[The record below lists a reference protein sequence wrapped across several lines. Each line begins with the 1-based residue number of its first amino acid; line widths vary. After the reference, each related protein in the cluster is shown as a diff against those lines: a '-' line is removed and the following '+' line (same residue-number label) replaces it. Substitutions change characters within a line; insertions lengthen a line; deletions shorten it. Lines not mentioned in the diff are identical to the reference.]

1 MTWFATWNNRR
12 FLTDDNTSPETGI
25 ATKPNKKVNK
35 ILWWAKWVDV
45 TENEWVKSSVEWLLD
60 LGTEPRVPDN
70 KWLWNID

>member
-25 ATKPNKKVNK
+25 ATKPNKQVNK
-35 ILWWAKWVDV
+35 ILWWAKWVKV
-45 TENEWVKSSVEWLLD
+45 TENEWVKSWVKWLLD